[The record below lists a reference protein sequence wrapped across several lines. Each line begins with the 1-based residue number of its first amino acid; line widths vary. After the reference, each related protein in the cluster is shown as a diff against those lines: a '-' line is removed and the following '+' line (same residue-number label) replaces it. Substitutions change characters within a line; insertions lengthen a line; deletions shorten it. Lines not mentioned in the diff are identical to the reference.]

1 MADHSLPIS
10 YEDAIPILNAL
21 KGHGTPAGEI
31 SEDWVGGLGFYG
43 VEYFTGPSEVE
54 LHFVNEVNTRVMP
67 IWSRLSPMLDLEGN
81 RADK

>member
-1 MADHSLPIS
+1 M
-10 YEDAIPILNAL
+10 NAL

-31 SEDWVGGLGFYG
+31 SDDWVGGLGFYG

-67 IWSRLSPMLDLEGN
+67 VWSMSNGYQRDK
-81 RADK
+81 ADN